1 VTRSYASLAVVAL
14 LALLLPRP
22 ATASPWTLPRAG
34 GAVGLKADFQFAN
47 HEWLLSGDYQA
58 FPLQGRYF
66 SANLRLGARY
76 GITDRFEIGASLALS
91 HVQYEAD
98 EVFLGAPVGP
108 EFDDLTSNADVVDNV
123 LSFDRRATGISD
135 VELMVRYRIT
145 PPKMWRFT
153 AAPEIHF
160 KIPTGY
166 RKPGGTFGDDGE
178 LADDVTLGD
187 GQLDITFRMHAGVAP
202 HPRLFL
208 RGDVGFRLRLFGPGQ
223 QVVGG
228 LKFGGRIGAFLI
240 PYIGADIEHTV
251 NQGKVI
257 GTSIQ
262 TASPDKPARELRA
275 EDLVMTEYRLDRTA
289 LRPAVGVIFSFPKYE
304 LEIGYATIAWG
315 VNVAQLHV
323 VQLGGAVKW

>member
-1 VTRSYASLAVVAL
+1 MTRSYASLAVVAL

-160 KIPTGY
+160 KIP
-166 RKPGGTFGDDGE
+166 KC
-178 LADDVTLGD
+178 
-187 GQLDITFRMHAGVAP
+187 
-202 HPRLFL
+202 L
-208 RGDVGFRLRLFGPGQ
+208 RY
-223 QVVGG
+223 QV
-228 LKFGGRIGAFLI
+228 
-240 PYIGADIEHTV
+240 
-251 NQGKVI
+251 
-257 GTSIQ
+257 
-262 TASPDKPARELRA
+262 
-275 EDLVMTEYRLDRTA
+275 
-289 LRPAVGVIFSFPKYE
+289 
-304 LEIGYATIAWG
+304 
-315 VNVAQLHV
+315 
-323 VQLGGAVKW
+323 